1 MVLIGPHEIDKSDIF
16 CQYVENTGSKSLIGV
31 FDLPEKDKQQRILDA
46 ALAQF
51 TQYGIQRTSMHDI
64 AQKAEVSR
72 ASLYSYFK
80 NKDEIFRS
88 VSIGVHERLL
98 VDVEAVLSGGD
109 GADLGERVFQALF
122 IRHSRFLTLVLDSS
136 HGSELEDEY
145 SRLCGDVVANANAK
159 FEARLAGV
167 FEGLLSSDSKHLGSG
182 SLSPA
187 DAARILNLAAAGCKR
202 GVKDAEEFEQRIRSL
217 ADIYIKGVQA
227 T

>member
-1 MVLIGPHEIDKSDIF
+1 M
-16 CQYVENTGSKSLIGV
+16 
-31 FDLPEKDKQQRILDA
+31 FDLPAKDKQQRILDA

-98 VDVEAVLSGGD
+98 VDVDAVLSGGD
-109 GADLGERVFQALF
+109 SADLGERVFQALF
-122 IRHSRFLTLVLDSS
+122 IRHSRFLNLVLDSS
-136 HGSELEDEY
+136 HGAELEDEY

-167 FEGLLSSDSKHLGSG
+167 FDALFSSDSKHLGSG

-187 DAARILNLAAAGCKR
+187 GAARILNLAAAGCKR
-202 GVKDAEEFEQRIRSL
+202 GVKDAKEFEQRIRSL
-217 ADIYIKGVQA
+217 VGIYIKGIRA
-227 T
+227 I

>member
-31 FDLPEKDKQQRILDA
+31 FDLPAKDKQQRILDA

-167 FEGLLSSDSKHLGSG
+167 FDALLSSDSKHLGSG

-202 GVKDAEEFEQRIRSL
+202 GVKDAKEFEQRIRSL
-217 ADIYIKGVQA
+217 VGIYITGLRA

>member
-1 MVLIGPHEIDKSDIF
+1 M
-16 CQYVENTGSKSLIGV
+16 GSKSLIGV
-31 FDLPEKDKQQRILDA
+31 FDLPAKDKQQRILDA

-88 VSIGVHERLL
+88 VSIGVHEHLL

-167 FEGLLSSDSKHLGSG
+167 FDALLSSDSKHLGSG

-202 GVKDAEEFEQRIRSL
+202 GVKDAKEFEQRIRSL
-217 ADIYIKGVQA
+217 VGIYITGLRA

>member
-1 MVLIGPHEIDKSDIF
+1 M
-16 CQYVENTGSKSLIGV
+16 GSKSLIGV
-31 FDLPEKDKQQRILDA
+31 FDLPAKDKQQRILDA

-167 FEGLLSSDSKHLGSG
+167 FDALLSSDSKHLGSG

-202 GVKDAEEFEQRIRSL
+202 GAKDAKEFEQRIRSL
-217 ADIYIKGVQA
+217 VGIYITGLRA

>member
-1 MVLIGPHEIDKSDIF
+1 MRHIF

-31 FDLPEKDKQQRILDA
+31 FDLPAKDKQQRILDA

-167 FEGLLSSDSKHLGSG
+167 FDALLSSDSKHLGSG

-202 GVKDAEEFEQRIRSL
+202 SAKDAKEFEQRIRSL
-217 ADIYIKGVQA
+217 VGIYITGLRA

>member
-31 FDLPEKDKQQRILDA
+31 FDLPAKDKQQRILDA

-167 FEGLLSSDSKHLGSG
+167 FEGLLSSGSKHLGSG

-202 GVKDAEEFEQRIRSL
+202 SVKDAKEFERRIRSL
-217 ADIYIKGVQA
+217 VGIYITGLRA

>member
-1 MVLIGPHEIDKSDIF
+1 M
-16 CQYVENTGSKSLIGV
+16 
-31 FDLPEKDKQQRILDA
+31 FDLPAKDKQQRILDA

-98 VDVEAVLSGGD
+98 VDVQAVLSGGD
-109 GADLGERVFQALF
+109 SADLGERVFQALF

-167 FEGLLSSDSKHLGSG
+167 FERLLSRDSKHLGSG

-202 GVKDAEEFEQRIRSL
+202 GVKDAKEFEQRIRSL
-217 ADIYIKGVQA
+217 VGIYITGLRA